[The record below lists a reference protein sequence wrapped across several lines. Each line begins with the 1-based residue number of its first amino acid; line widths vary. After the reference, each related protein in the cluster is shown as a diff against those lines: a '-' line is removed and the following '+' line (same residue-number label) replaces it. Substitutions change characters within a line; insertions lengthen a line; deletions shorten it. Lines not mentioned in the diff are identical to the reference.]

1 MELRDLDFN
10 DIEKLMDDFKKSEMR
25 ELEITTDGFHIHLS
39 KNETPFLPVREKAER
54 PAITAVEESV
64 PPVTKDTKAKGEFIK
79 SPMVGSVYL
88 QPKPDQDP
96 YVTVGSRVHKG
107 DVVCIIEAMK
117 MMTEIKS
124 DQDGIVTEVL
134 VENEDLVE
142 FDQPM
147 FKVVRG

>member
-1 MELRDLDFN
+1 MDFN
-10 DIEKLMDDFKKSEMR
+10 NIEKLMDDFKKSEMR

-39 KNETPFLPVREKAER
+39 KNETPFLPVREKAEQ
-54 PAITAVEESV
+54 PAITAVEENV
-64 PPVTKDTKAKGEFIK
+64 PPVTKDAKNEGEFIK

-124 DQDGIVTEVL
+124 DQDGIVIEVL

-142 FDQPM
+142 FDQPL
-147 FKVVRG
+147 FKVGRG

>member
-39 KNETPFLPVREKAER
+39 KNETPFLPVREKAEQ

-64 PPVTKDTKAKGEFIK
+64 SPVTKDTKAKGEFIK

-147 FKVVRG
+147 FKVV

>member
-1 MELRDLDFN
+1 MDFN
-10 DIEKLMDDFKKSEMR
+10 NIEKLMDDFKKSEMR

-39 KNETPFLPVREKAER
+39 KNETPFLPVREKAEQ
-54 PAITAVEESV
+54 PAITAVEENV
-64 PPVTKDTKAKGEFIK
+64 PPVTKDTKNEGEFIK

-124 DQDGIVTEVL
+124 DQDGIVIEVL

-142 FDQPM
+142 FDQPL
-147 FKVVRG
+147 FKVGRG

>member
-1 MELRDLDFN
+1 MDFN
-10 DIEKLMDDFKKSEMR
+10 NIEKLMDDFKKSEMR

-39 KNETPFLPVREKAER
+39 KNETPFLPVREKAEQ
-54 PAITAVEESV
+54 PAITAVEENV
-64 PPVTKDTKAKGEFIK
+64 PPVTKDTKNEGEFIK

-96 YVTVGSRVHKG
+96 YVTVGSHVHKG

-124 DQDGIVTEVL
+124 DQDGIVIEVL

-142 FDQPM
+142 FDQPL
-147 FKVVRG
+147 FKVGRG

>member
-1 MELRDLDFN
+1 MDFN

-39 KNETPFLPVREKAER
+39 KNETPFLPVREKAEQ
-54 PAITAVEESV
+54 PAITAVEENV
-64 PPVTKDTKAKGEFIK
+64 PPVTKDTRAEGEFIK

-142 FDQPM
+142 FDQPL

>member
-1 MELRDLDFN
+1 MDFN

-39 KNETPFLPVREKAER
+39 KNETPFLPVREKAEQ
-54 PAITAVEESV
+54 PAITAVEENV
-64 PPVTKDTKAKGEFIK
+64 PPVTKDTKGEGEFIK

-142 FDQPM
+142 FDQPL

>member
-1 MELRDLDFN
+1 MDFN

-39 KNETPFLPVREKAER
+39 KNETPFLPVREKAEQ
-54 PAITAVEESV
+54 PAITAVEENV
-64 PPVTKDTKAKGEFIK
+64 PPVTKDTKNEGEFIK

-124 DQDGIVTEVL
+124 DQDGIVIEVL

-142 FDQPM
+142 FDQPL
-147 FKVVRG
+147 FKVGRG

>member
-1 MELRDLDFN
+1 MDFN
-10 DIEKLMDDFKKSEMR
+10 NIEKLMDDFKKSEMR

-39 KNETPFLPVREKAER
+39 KNETPFLPVREKAEQ
-54 PAITAVEESV
+54 PAITAVEENV
-64 PPVTKDTKAKGEFIK
+64 PPVTKDTKNEGEFIK

-96 YVTVGSRVHKG
+96 YVTVGARVHKG

-124 DQDGIVTEVL
+124 DQDGIVIEVL

-142 FDQPM
+142 FDQPL
-147 FKVVRG
+147 FKVGRG

>member
-1 MELRDLDFN
+1 MDFN

-39 KNETPFLPVREKAER
+39 KNETPFLPVREKAEQ
-54 PAITAVEESV
+54 PAITAVEENV
-64 PPVTKDTKAKGEFIK
+64 PPVTKDTKAEGEFIK

-142 FDQPM
+142 FDQPL

>member
-1 MELRDLDFN
+1 MDFN
-10 DIEKLMDDFKKSEMR
+10 DIERLMDDFKKSEMR
-25 ELEITTDGFHIHLS
+25 ELEITMDGFHIHLS
-39 KNETPFLPVREKAER
+39 KNETSFLPVREKAEQ
-54 PAITAVEESV
+54 PAITAVEENV
-64 PPVTKDTKAKGEFIK
+64 PPVTKDTKAEGEFIK
-79 SPMVGSVYL
+79 SSMVGSVYL

-124 DQDGIVTEVL
+124 DQDGIITEVL

-142 FDQPM
+142 FDQPL

>member
-1 MELRDLDFN
+1 MDFN

-39 KNETPFLPVREKAER
+39 KNETPFLPVREKAEQ

-64 PPVTKDTKAKGEFIK
+64 SPVTKDTKAKGEFIK

-147 FKVVRG
+147 FKVV

>member
-1 MELRDLDFN
+1 MDFN

-39 KNETPFLPVREKAER
+39 KNETPFLPVREKDER
-54 PAITAVEESV
+54 PAITAVEENV

>member
-1 MELRDLDFN
+1 MDFN

-39 KNETPFLPVREKAER
+39 KNETPFLPVREKAEQ
-54 PAITAVEESV
+54 PAITAVEENV
-64 PPVTKDTKAKGEFIK
+64 PPVTKDTKAEGEFIK

-142 FDQPM
+142 FDQPL
-147 FKVVRG
+147 FKVGRG

>member
-1 MELRDLDFN
+1 MDFN

-39 KNETPFLPVREKAER
+39 KNETPFLPVREKAEQ
-54 PAITAVEESV
+54 PAITAVEENV
-64 PPVTKDTKAKGEFIK
+64 PPVTKDTKNEGEFIK

-142 FDQPM
+142 FDQPL
-147 FKVVRG
+147 FKVGRG

>member
-1 MELRDLDFN
+1 MDFN

-39 KNETPFLPVREKAER
+39 KNETPFLPVREKVEQ
-54 PAITAVEESV
+54 PAITAVEENV
-64 PPVTKDTKAKGEFIK
+64 PPVTKDTKAEGEFIK

>member
-1 MELRDLDFN
+1 MDFN

-39 KNETPFLPVREKAER
+39 KNETPFLPVREKAEQ
-54 PAITAVEESV
+54 PAITAVEENV
-64 PPVTKDTKAKGEFIK
+64 PPVTKDTKAEGEFIK

-88 QPKPDQDP
+88 QSKPDQDP

-142 FDQPM
+142 FDQPL